1 MTDATPGLSA
11 LEERV
16 QRAKRQVPPPRHPRP
31 VATSPEPNTTA
42 TEPAPTVSPA
52 EEGSSSVRPRR
63 RGTPASAERHGG
75 AETTSPRLR
84 SADELLKMAA
94 DAPTVMLG
102 ARVRAPFDDLL
113 ADAVHAAR
121 QFQVRT
127 SKVELVELAL
137 LSIAGA
143 EPGTLAE
150 RLRQFRA
157 ETNRYVPGRH

>member
-1 MTDATPGLSA
+1 MTDATSGLSA

-31 VATSPEPNTTA
+31 VATSPEPTTTA
-42 TEPAPTVSPA
+42 TETAPGSPA
-52 EEGSSSVRPRR
+52 EEASAVRPRR
-63 RGTPASAERHGG
+63 RGTPAGAERSGV
-75 AETTSPRLR
+75 ETTRPRLR
-84 SADELLKMAA
+84 SAEELLKMAA

-143 EPGTLAE
+143 EPGNLAE